1 MTSRRDPH
9 RDQPILLSGAQLEDA
24 VGVVIMLHGR
34 GSSPRDMLQLAL
46 ELDRPQFSC
55 LAPTAAGGSWYPYS
69 FLEPIARNASY
80 LNSALRLLEK
90 ALGRATGAGVPAA
103 RVVLL
108 GFSQGACLAL
118 EFAARNAQRYGGI
131 AGLSGALIGPEGTQR
146 DYPGAF
152 DGTPVFLGC
161 GDLDPHVPKR
171 RVDET
176 ASVLERM
183 GAVVTE
189 KIYQGM
195 SHTVNPDEIAAVRA
209 LLDGVVAKAA
219 PAGESAG

>member
-1 MTSRRDPH
+1 MARDPH

-24 VGVVIMLHGR
+24 AGVVIMVHGR
-34 GSSPRDMLQLAL
+34 GGSPRDMLQLAL
-46 ELDRPQFSC
+46 ELDRPKFAC

-69 FLEPIARNASY
+69 FLEPIERNASH
-80 LNSALRLLEK
+80 LNSALRLMEA
-90 ALGRATGAGVPAA
+90 ALGRAVAAAIPAE

-108 GFSQGACLAL
+108 GFSQGGCLAL
-118 EFAARNAQRYGGI
+118 EFAARNARRYGGLI
-131 AGLSGALIGPEGTQR
+131 GLSGGLIGPEGTPR

-152 DGTPVFLGC
+152 DGTPAFLGC

-183 GAVVTE
+183 GAVVT
-189 KIYQGM
+189 KRIYQGM
-195 SHTVNPDEIAAVRA
+195 GHTVNPDEIAAVRS
-209 LLDGVVAKAA
+209 LLDGVLAA
-219 PAGESAG
+219 AGSAGRQA